1 MLPKQSKSSKPMKPR
16 HPQNRSDIN
25 INYIKDKLVLLKTRQ
40 QKRNVSPTS
49 SPSDVSDLT
58 QTEESKDVINT
69 ESSKVQAILND
80 YYSLKLNKSIQQGID
95 TADINFPEEE
105 SEVQVPSKTKEN
117 SDKSETEEEET
128 SESDVLSETS
138 KSESEI

>member
-1 MLPKQSKSSKPMKPR
+1 MKPR

-40 QKRNVSPTS
+40 QKRSVSPTS

-58 QTEESKDVINT
+58 QTEEGKEVINT
-69 ESSKVQAILND
+69 ETSKVQAILND

-95 TADINFPEEE
+95 IADINFPEEE
-105 SEVQVPSKTKEN
+105 SEVQVPSKIKEN

-128 SESDVLSETS
+128 SESDVSSETS